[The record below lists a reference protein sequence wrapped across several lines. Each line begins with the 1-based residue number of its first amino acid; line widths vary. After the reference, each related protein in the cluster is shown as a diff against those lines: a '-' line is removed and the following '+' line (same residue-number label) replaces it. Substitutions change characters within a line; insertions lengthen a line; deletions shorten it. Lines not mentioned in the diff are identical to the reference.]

1 MSGGATSEMRVQASS
16 ASGHTSTLQAARH
29 MRAAEQLSRAPA
41 GTDKEKQIY
50 LFGSIF
56 ISLRSLSAR
65 QKKII
70 VSWKHSAFK
79 EIYTVDNWKINI
91 STSLI
96 LTNPNPILS
105 RVKKDPIRNV

>member
-1 MSGGATSEMRVQASS
+1 MRVQASS

-41 GTDKEKQIY
+41 GTDKKKQIY
-50 LFGSIF
+50 SIPYLF
-56 ISLRSLSAR
+56 RSDVYQLDK
-65 QKKII
+65 KKII

-79 EIYTVDNWKINI
+79 EIYTVDSWKINI